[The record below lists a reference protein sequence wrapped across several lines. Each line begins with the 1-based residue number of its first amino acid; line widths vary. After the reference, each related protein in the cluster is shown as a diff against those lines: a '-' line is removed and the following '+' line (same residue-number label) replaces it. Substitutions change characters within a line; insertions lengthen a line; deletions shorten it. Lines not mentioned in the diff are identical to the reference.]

1 MAEDTKGRLLLGIDI
16 GASKLALAV
25 GRGTQLLAEAR
36 VERWASGSFERDVE
50 TLAARARAVA
60 EQAGISIAE
69 VACVGVSAPG
79 PLDLRHGVILDA
91 PNLQGWQRAPVVAR
105 LAQALGAQVALEN
118 DANAAALAEHR
129 LGAGRGAASM
139 VLLTM
144 STGVGG
150 GLVLDGHL
158 YRGAHFAAGELGH
171 VPVVAGGRACAC
183 GLRGCLEAYVGG
195 ASLAARIREDLE
207 RGEQSAIRELVQGD
221 LAQVSAEVW
230 TRALRAGD
238 AYAERL
244 KEDFLERLAQGLAI
258 VVTALDPD
266 AIVLGTIVERNA
278 DLLLDEIRARTRA
291 FTWPALHDVRI
302 EVSALGPTLPSYAG
316 LCVAALGCEEGGPA
330 R

>member
-1 MAEDTKGRLLLGIDI
+1 
-16 GASKLALAV
+16 
-25 GRGTQLLAEAR
+25 
-36 VERWASGSFERDVE
+36 
-50 TLAARARAVA
+50 
-60 EQAGISIAE
+60 
-69 VACVGVSAPG
+69 
-79 PLDLRHGVILDA
+79 
-91 PNLQGWQRAPVVAR
+91 
-105 LAQALGAQVALEN
+105 
-118 DANAAALAEHR
+118 
-129 LGAGRGAASM
+129 M